1 MPCIFLALYI
11 YIIDPIHV
19 GFVCLWYWLPKGQ
32 TRCVELNWWAGSY
45 NSKGY
50 CPKRGGSFIYPAIP
64 FSQPWLKPT
73 GFHRFTKTPS
83 WSQILNSLLI
93 GLIELNNT
101 DLACIVESCLRVA
114 TPDGMTNL
122 GGICCFGLVVLTVQR
137 STSVMS
143 LFWQVKIKIIWND
156 NNLNLI
162 LA

>member
-1 MPCIFLALYI
+1 MPCIFLAFYI

-19 GFVCLWYWLPKGQ
+19 GFICLWYWLPKGQ

-50 CPKRGGSFIYPAIP
+50 CPKIGGSFIYPAIP

-101 DLACIVESCLRVA
+101 DLACIVESWLRV
-114 TPDGMTNL
+114 TNPDGMTNL
-122 GGICCFGLVVLTVQR
+122 SGICCFRWGMFCTGLSRCQG
-137 STSVMS
+137 S
-143 LFWQVKIKIIWND
+143 KYI
-156 NNLNLI
+156 
-162 LA
+162 

>member
-1 MPCIFLALYI
+1 MPCIFLAFYI

-101 DLACIVESCLRVA
+101 DLACIVESWLRV
-114 TPDGMTNL
+114 TNPDGMTNL
-122 GGICCFGLVVLTVQR
+122 SGICCFRWGMFCTGLSRCQG
-137 STSVMS
+137 S
-143 LFWQVKIKIIWND
+143 KYI
-156 NNLNLI
+156 
-162 LA
+162 